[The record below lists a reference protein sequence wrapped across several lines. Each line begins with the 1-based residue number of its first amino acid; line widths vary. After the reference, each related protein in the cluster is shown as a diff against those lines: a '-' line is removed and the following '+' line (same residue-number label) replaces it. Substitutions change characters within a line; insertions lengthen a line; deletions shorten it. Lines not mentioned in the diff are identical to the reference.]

1 MADKSDKN
9 PDKNPDIP
17 EVDESQNEELL
28 AEVENLLNEEDPDF
42 LNRLS
47 KIKVNEDAADISAL
61 GLSSGSTTGL
71 GFLYILKQPFDF
83 FGNTKTVI
91 LFWSIFLSVA
101 IVIAVVWNFKG
112 NLFSEKLFF
121 TSFADLGGEVIE
133 FNPLQDVE
141 DFYDNIHFAKNL
153 VTISQMRANLRNSV
167 NSGPNPMLALEI
179 TVEGLSADAIIEIKD
194 REAEFKD
201 MLLRLT
207 EEKTY
212 DELVES
218 EGKRIICDQYRDL
231 INTNLTN
238 GQIRKVHLKS
248 FIIKP

>member
-9 PDKNPDIP
+9 PDKNPDSP
-17 EVDESQNEELL
+17 EVDENQNEELL

-47 KIKVNEDAADISAL
+47 KIKVNEDATDISAL
-61 GLSSGSTTGL
+61 GLGSGSAGS
-71 GFLYILKQPFDF
+71 GFLYIIKQPFDI
-83 FGNTKTVI
+83 FGNTKSVVLFWTIFIAITAVI
-91 LFWSIFLSVA
+91 LL
-101 IVIAVVWNFKG
+101 VWNFKG
-112 NLFSEKLFF
+112 NLFNDKLFL
-121 TSFADLGGEVIE
+121 TSFADLGGEVME

-167 NSGPNPMLALEI
+167 NSGPNPMLALEV
-179 TVEGLSADAIIEIKD
+179 TVEGLASDAIIEIKD

-212 DELVES
+212 DELVEP

-231 INTNLTN
+231 INTNLTK
-238 GQIRKVHLKS
+238 GQIRKVHIKS